1 MTTDKSQEIRKK
13 EDILHAAEQVF
24 AERGLKGTT
33 VREVAQKAGI
43 ANSLIFY
50 YFKNKT
56 VLYEAVFQ
64 NFLDQA
70 EDLIQRNLN
79 LDLDRLSI
87 LKKML
92 FEFIDF
98 AVIHRNSVI
107 ILTREIVDNGIHV
120 EKINQNYIKPLY
132 RIVSEFLAEGAREAH
147 FRDVDH
153 LHFLQ
158 SLLGMLIF
166 YFLSEPLSLAI
177 GVKEPY
183 GSEEIE
189 KHKIE
194 VWNMVRSSLT

>member
-1 MTTDKSQEIRKK
+1 MTKDNSHEIKK
-13 EDILHAAEQVF
+13 REDILLVAEKVF
-24 AERGLKGTT
+24 AERGFKGTT

-64 NFLDQA
+64 NFLKQA

-87 LKKML
+87 LKKLL

-98 AVIHRNSVI
+98 AVTYRNSVI
-107 ILTREIVDNGIHV
+107 ILTREIIDKGIHV

-132 RIVSEFLAEGAREAH
+132 GMVSEFLAEGAREAH
-147 FRDVDH
+147 FREVDP

-166 YFLSEPLSLAI
+166 YFLSDPLVQAI

-194 VWNMVRSSLT
+194 VWNMVRSSIT